1 MEAIKCSYPN
11 QFTQPSKLNN
21 MKKIDKIKLEIIA
34 IKLWFQAFSDTNL
47 CDDIQRN
54 YMSKKLRKLYDEE
67 YIILAKSSN
76 IKLIN

>member
-1 MEAIKCSYPN
+1 
-11 QFTQPSKLNN
+11 
-21 MKKIDKIKLEIIA
+21 MKKIDKIKLDIIA

-47 CDDIQRN
+47 CDDSQRN

-67 YIILAKSSN
+67 YIILMKSSN

>member
-1 MEAIKCSYPN
+1 
-11 QFTQPSKLNN
+11 

>member
-1 MEAIKCSYPN
+1 
-11 QFTQPSKLNN
+11 

-47 CDDIQRN
+47 CDDSQRN
-54 YMSKKLRKLYDEE
+54 YMSKKLSKLYDEE
-67 YIILAKSSN
+67 YTLLIKSSD